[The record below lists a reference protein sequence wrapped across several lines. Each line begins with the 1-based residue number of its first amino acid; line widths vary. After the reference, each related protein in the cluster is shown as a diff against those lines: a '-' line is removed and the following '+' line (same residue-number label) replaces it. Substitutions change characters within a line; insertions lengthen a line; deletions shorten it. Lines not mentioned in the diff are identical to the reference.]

1 MISEAASES
10 RSVNSA
16 LISIFPPPSGRVNV
30 VGFSVGFSSSIPPLR
45 TVHFR
50 KKKFSAGVAVRV
62 TVSPGMADAGLASAV
77 PLPSSVTVIWLG
89 TAANSALISTFAA
102 GIANVVGLAVALF
115 SSASPL
121 RTVHFANEKFSLASP
136 SGLSFHPRQPT
147 RVRLWPYRCRRRLRL
162 SCTDSAL
169 SSRRSK
175 RRLSACIPSLRRGA
189 RISKIS

>member
-16 LISIFPPPSGRVNV
+16 LISIFPPPTGRVND

-121 RTVHFANEKFSLASP
+121 RTVHFANEKFSLGVAVRVIVSP
-136 SGLSFHPRQPT
+136 AAADAGAALAVPLPSSVTAVVYRFGSF
-147 RVRLWPYRCRRRLRL
+147 V
-162 SCTDSAL
+162 
-169 SSRRSK
+169 SSEQETAVSVHTV
-175 RRLSACIPSLRRGA
+175 AA
-189 RISKIS
+189 

>member
-77 PLPSSVTVIWLG
+77 PLPSSVTAVVYRFG
-89 TAANSALISTFAA
+89 SFVSSEQETAVSVHTVAA
-102 GIANVVGLAVALF
+102 
-115 SSASPL
+115 
-121 RTVHFANEKFSLASP
+121 
-136 SGLSFHPRQPT
+136 
-147 RVRLWPYRCRRRLRL
+147 
-162 SCTDSAL
+162 
-169 SSRRSK
+169 
-175 RRLSACIPSLRRGA
+175 
-189 RISKIS
+189 